1 MKCLLQSS
9 NRVALSFCIRQPYF
23 SHVIEKD
30 HLQSI
35 WCVKPLLNNRRI
47 IKQDGAF
54 LLFGIDGTKK
64 KLANYKKEE
73 FEPLRFKVENKSVL
87 RDQLELLGFS
97 KDKIYPEMDTTADYL
112 KQKYE
117 KA

>member
-1 MKCLLQSS
+1 M
-9 NRVALSFCIRQPYF
+9 
-23 SHVIEKD
+23 IEKD

-54 LLFGIDGTKK
+54 LLFGIDGSKK
-64 KLANYKKEE
+64 KLANYKSSE
-73 FEPLRFKVENKSVL
+73 FQPKRYKVKNKAFLRE
-87 RDQLELLGFS
+87 QLELLGFS

-112 KQKYE
+112 KVKY
-117 KA
+117 KKV